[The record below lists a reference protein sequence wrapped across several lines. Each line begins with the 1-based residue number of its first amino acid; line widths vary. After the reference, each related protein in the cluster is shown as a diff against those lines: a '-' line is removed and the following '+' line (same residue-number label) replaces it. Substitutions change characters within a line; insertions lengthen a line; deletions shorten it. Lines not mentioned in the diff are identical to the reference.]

1 MLELQRNCRG
11 NGLCELSMTLR
22 LNAATKSE
30 GRRKIVLKEGR
41 TFHRNTLSARC
52 FHENVEKLVLAV
64 AIRFS
69 FQLFRFSSMNRELKM
84 LERLEAPDG
93 TTEIRFKAM

>member
-11 NGLCELSMTLR
+11 NGLCELPMTR

-30 GRRKIVLKEGR
+30 GRRKIVLKEGW

-64 AIRFS
+64 ATRFS

-84 LERLEAPDG
+84 LERLKAPDG

>member
-1 MLELQRNCRG
+1 MRAVDDEAERRHEERREEKNCSERG
-11 NGLCELSMTLR
+11 PDL
-22 LNAATKSE
+22 
-30 GRRKIVLKEGR
+30 
-41 TFHRNTLSARC
+41 HRNTLSVWC